1 MSTQESKKSV
11 RGFQKPIVLLVED
24 DKFLRELIIQ
34 KLEREGFEAQS
45 AIEAKEAFKLM
56 DEKKPN
62 IVLLDL
68 VLPGMDGFS
77 IIHRI
82 KENPQTS
89 DVAVIVLS
97 NLGQKE
103 DFERAMSEGAS
114 DYLIKANF
122 TPGEIVEK
130 IRIVLSQKTTT

>member
-1 MSTQESKKSV
+1 MPTQELKKSA
-11 RGFQKPIVLLVED
+11 GSSQKPTVLLVED
-24 DKFLRELIIQ
+24 DKFLRELIMQ
-34 KLEREGFEAQS
+34 KLEKEGFKAQS
-45 AIEAKEAFKLM
+45 AIEAQEAFKLI

-62 IVLLDL
+62 VVLLDL

-77 IIHRI
+77 ILHRI
-82 KENPQTS
+82 KESPQTS
-89 DVAVIVLS
+89 DVAVIILS

-103 DFERAMSEGAS
+103 DLDRAMSEGAS

-130 IRIVLSQKTTT
+130 IRNILSQKTTT

>member
-1 MSTQESKKSV
+1 MSTQESKKSAGGS
-11 RGFQKPIVLLVED
+11 RKPIILLVED
-24 DKFLRELIIQ
+24 DKFLRELIVQ
-34 KLEREGFEAQS
+34 KLEKEGFEAQS
-45 AIEAKEAFKLM
+45 AIEAEEAFKLM

-77 IIHRI
+77 VIHRI

-103 DFERAMSEGAS
+103 DIERAMSEGAS

-122 TPGEIVEK
+122 TLGEVAEK
-130 IRIVLSQKTTT
+130 IRIVLSQKVTT